1 MPDSAY
7 LACYDHALI
16 LPLGM
21 FGPADPPGVRELF
34 DETGS
39 PMSARGPWR
48 AALWKL
54 LAGHAGD
61 DVRLLGED
69 SEWAQAYD
77 FPRLPDVADSGDITF
92 ADFLGDWPAG
102 ASVPAG
108 PGVREVALHCSTD
121 AIVLPLG
128 RIDTA
133 GPPGRR
139 CLYDPA
145 GRPSMESDELNLA
158 VWRFLAEHVY
168 HDVRLDL
175 RPR

>member
-39 PMSARGPWR
+39 PMSARGPWV

-102 ASVPAG
+102 ATPPAG
-108 PGVREVALHCSTD
+108 PGVREVALVCVTD
-121 AIVLPLG
+121 DTAVPLG
-128 RIDTA
+128 RLGPA
-133 GPPGRR
+133 GPP

-145 GRPSMESDELNLA
+145 GRPSMESDELNRA
-158 VWRFLAEHVY
+158 VWQLLADHVY
-168 HDVRLDL
+168 HDVRLDP